1 MKNNMKKSSP
11 DDNNVCFHDFEP
23 EQSDFL
29 NDVIQG
35 LSQPQKTLLP
45 KYFYDQR
52 GSELFDEIC
61 QQPEYY
67 ATRTEISILQNN
79 ANDIARLIGPD
90 CVLIELGSGVSK
102 KIRCL
107 FDALSP
113 ASYLG
118 IDISKDFLLLSTKR
132 LARDYPDLEVHA
144 VCADFTQKIELPE
157 QCRSDRLVAFFP
169 GSSIGNFE
177 PDDAITLL
185 KDVASMV
192 GKGGKMLIGVDLKK
206 DHAVLNAAY
215 NDANGIT
222 ANFNLNLLQ
231 RMREELQ
238 VDIDASQF
246 DHHAFYN
253 NEKGRIEMHLV
264 SQCDQEIIVGCET
277 FQLTRNEK
285 LHTENSYKYNLRDFK
300 AIAEK
305 AGFQVEQVW
314 LDPKELF
321 SVQCLVVK

>member
-1 MKNNMKKSSP
+1 MKNNLNKTE
-11 DDNNVCFHDFEP
+11 VCFHDYAP
-23 EQSDFL
+23 RQSDFL
-29 NDVIQG
+29 TDVIDG
-35 LSQPQKTLLP
+35 LNKQPKTLSP

-67 ATRTEISILQNN
+67 PTRTEISILQNN
-79 ANDIARLIGPD
+79 AEDIARLIGPD
-90 CVLIELGSGVSK
+90 CVLIELGSGVSE

-107 FDALSP
+107 FDVLSP

-132 LARDYPDLEVHA
+132 LARDYPELEVHA
-144 VCADFTQKIELPE
+144 VCADFTHQIELPE
-157 QCRSDRLVAFFP
+157 QCKSDRLVAFFP

-177 PDDAITLL
+177 PDDAVALL

-206 DHAVLNAAY
+206 DKAVLNAAY

-222 ANFNLNLLQ
+222 ADFNLNLLL
-231 RMREELQ
+231 RMQEEL
-238 VDIDASQF
+238 DIDMDAESF
-246 DHHAFYN
+246 SHKAFYN
-253 NEKGRIEMHLV
+253 NEKGRVEMHLV
-264 SQCDQEIIVGCET
+264 SQGDQQIVVDGES
-277 FQLTRNEK
+277 FQLFDNET
-285 LHTENSYKYNLRDFK
+285 LHTENSYKYDLPEFENM
-300 AIAEK
+300 AEK
-305 AGFQVEQVW
+305 AGFGIEQVW
-314 LDPKELF
+314 TDSQNLF